1 MHKESPLLMYEGDEK
16 MRLIDAHMHIGK
28 HSFCDVVDSDFS
40 YDLCATCEE
49 IIEVMNANK
58 VDKAIILPIPHKD
71 FNIEKTNDYVFE
83 AYQKYSDRLIPFC
96 RIDEHLEENLK
107 KGFRGVKLHL
117 LYEDIDIKDIKKE
130 LQQIED
136 TNIPLIVH
144 AKFEN
149 KVKQIEQIF
158 KYAPNI
164 NIILAHMGRGHLYTG
179 EQTVDNALALRRYP
193 NVYMDL
199 STVGDLQSI
208 INVCEIIG
216 YDRVIYASD
225 YPFGKSYLGEK
236 YSYSD
241 ELGILK
247 RHLIGESGE
256 RVFYKNIERL
266 LNLKDDVVIRRAKK
280 SDVDT
285 VMEIFNSISSEDQKF
300 LAYNNKISLIR
311 QIIRS
316 ERHCCV
322 AIHENRIV
330 GFLRESG
337 RSEGFSLLEEIVVL
351 PEYRGKGIATKLL
364 NYYHRAFYKN
374 MAKTNA
380 SNHKMMSML
389 CKNGYTAENPDAP
402 RIINWVRNGE

>member
-1 MHKESPLLMYEGDEK
+1 

-28 HSFCDVVDSDFS
+28 HSFCDAENSDFN
-40 YDLCATCEE
+40 YDLCSTYDE
-49 IIEVMNANK
+49 IIELMDMNNI
-58 VDKAIILPIPHKD
+58 DKAIILPIPHKD
-71 FNIEKTNDYVFE
+71 FSNEKTNGYVFE

-96 RIDEHLEENLK
+96 RIDEYLEENLK

-136 TNIPLIVH
+136 ANIPLIVH
-144 AKFEN
+144 AKFAN

-179 EQTVDNALALRRYP
+179 EQTIDNALALRKYP

-216 YDRVIYASD
+216 YDRVVYGSD
-225 YPFGKSYLGEK
+225 YPFGKNCLGER

-241 ELGILK
+241 ELNALK
-247 RHLIGESGE
+247 RHLSDENSEFI
-256 RVFYKNIERL
+256 FYRNIERL
-266 LNLKDDVVIRRAKK
+266 LNLRDDVFIRRAKK
-280 SDVDT
+280 MDVDPI
-285 VMEIFNSISSEDQKF
+285 MEMFNSICSAEQKF
-300 LAYNNKISLIR
+300 LAYNNKASLIR
-311 QIIRS
+311 QLVRS
-316 ERHCCV
+316 ERHCYV
-322 AIHENRIV
+322 AVRENTVV

-337 RSEGFSLLEEIVVL
+337 RPEGFSLLEEILVL
-351 PEYRGKGIATKLL
+351 PECRGKCVATKLL
-364 NYYHRAFYKN
+364 DYYHRSFHKN

-380 SNHKMMSML
+380 SNYRMINML
-389 CKNGYTAENPDAP
+389 SKNGYVAENPDAL

>member
-1 MHKESPLLMYEGDEK
+1 MK
-16 MRLIDAHMHIGK
+16 LIDAHMHIGK
-28 HSFCDVVDSDFS
+28 HSFCDVADSDFS
-40 YDLCATCEE
+40 YDLCSTYDE
-49 IIEVMNANK
+49 IIELMDASK

-71 FNIEKTNDYVFE
+71 FNIEKTNDYIFE
-83 AYQKYSDRLIPFC
+83 AYQRYPDRLIPFC

-107 KGFRGVKLHL
+107 KGFQGVKLHL
-117 LYEDIDIKDIKKE
+117 LYENLDIKNIKKE
-130 LQQIED
+130 LQLIED
-136 TNIPLIVH
+136 ANVPLILH
-144 AKFEN
+144 AKFTN
-149 KVKQIEQIF
+149 KVMQIEQIF

-193 NVYMDL
+193 NLYMDL

-241 ELGILK
+241 ELGVLK
-247 RHLIGESGE
+247 QHLIGESGE

-266 LNLKDDVVIRRAKK
+266 LNLRDDVVIRRAKK
-280 SDVDT
+280 ADVDT
-285 VMEIFNSISSEDQKF
+285 VMGIFNSISSEDQKF
-300 LAYNNKISLIR
+300 LAYNNKASLIR

-316 ERHCCV
+316 DRHCYV
-322 AIHENRIV
+322 AIYKDTIV

-337 RSEGFSLLEEIVVL
+337 RPEGFSLLEEMVVL
-351 PEYRGKGIATKLL
+351 PEFRGKGIATKLL
-364 NYYHRAFYKN
+364 RYYHRAFHKN

-380 SNHKMMSML
+380 SNCKMINML
-389 CKNGYTAENPDAP
+389 SKNGYLAENPDAP